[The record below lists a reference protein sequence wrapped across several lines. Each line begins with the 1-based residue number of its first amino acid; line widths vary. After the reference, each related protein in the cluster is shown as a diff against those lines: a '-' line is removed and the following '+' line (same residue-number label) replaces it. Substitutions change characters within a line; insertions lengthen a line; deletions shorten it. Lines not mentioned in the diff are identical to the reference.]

1 MRVRVQPV
9 GNAHQVELRRLLESV
24 AYCVQQW
31 YGASYL
37 VIDRT
42 EDPESADIRAYFGGG
57 RLVDLWELNPLLWDD
72 AQWAALRLVA
82 AGSAE
87 IVLPELHRS

>member
-1 MRVRVQPV
+1 MRVKVQPV
-9 GNAHQVELRRLLESV
+9 GSAHQVELRRLLESV

-31 YGASYL
+31 YGAAYL
-37 VIDRT
+37 LIDRT

-72 AQWAALRLVA
+72 AQWAALRLVP